1 MSDVEATPKPPQ
13 EPQRSLN
20 RQYVLDE
27 DEYTAALSQIIARD
41 FFPSLVHLDATND
54 YLDAVNSKDPWLIQ
68 ASVRRLQDL
77 HDTPVASSSRGRQ
90 RYDDDTPL
98 RTPWTSGPSDTPLR
112 TPRGNG
118 SNEYPHK
125 KPKFDTNLSLD
136 AFQARYTSE
145 DNSSFTQILD
155 AENQQRKE
163 RYGWAWDAQ
172 KRVEAQRDRMVEGRE
187 KMLIEPAPQ
196 TGVRQKFRI
205 EAPIPRGLLMDGST
219 EEKEEE
225 DTEESAK
232 AKGKKRKVDEPEGDD
247 EMALMV
253 IEDNSEMDVMAARKD
268 TRSAGV
274 EGWKFKARNSLM
286 FSPDADVSPY
296 HQTTSQKE
304 PEKHPKVIKY
314 DNTRLP
320 EQDQPS
326 AASRS
331 TSAPPS
337 PTRSRI
343 DAAIEGTPYRPKSPR
358 DNAFNLVPT
367 LPSPTPAELGPKAVQ
382 QLMTWGTLNATPRI
396 IQSDDPVTTE
406 SPFRIAQMSKRETL
420 SHRLSNKASKSLRVK
435 AEMMGLKTPGIIG
448 RTSGVPSGSTTK
460 RKNDMAP
467 PTWTPR
473 RADAPGNLTPAARRL
488 LERSTLGTAAARRAE
503 AMERNA
509 AWESTSKGKERDV
522 NQMRWTPTPS
532 RR

>member
-54 YLDAVNSKDPWLIQ
+54 YLDATYMIHPWPHP
-68 ASVRRLQDL
+68 RGEGN
-77 HDTPVASSSRGRQ
+77 DTM
-90 RYDDDTPL
+90 DDTPL

-136 AFQARYTSE
+136 AFQARYTFW
-145 DNSSFTQILD
+145 N

-205 EAPIPRGLLMDGST
+205 EAPIPRGLLMDGSA

-396 IQSDDPVTTE
+396 VQSDDPVTAE

-460 RKNDMAP
+460 RNDMAP